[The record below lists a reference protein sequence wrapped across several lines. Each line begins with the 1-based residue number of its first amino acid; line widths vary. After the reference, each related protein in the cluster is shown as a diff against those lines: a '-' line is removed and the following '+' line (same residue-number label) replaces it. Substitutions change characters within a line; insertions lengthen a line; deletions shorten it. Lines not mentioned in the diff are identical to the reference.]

1 MFSIIY
7 KKKKKKWCDTYEEN
21 TPIHRQ
27 IIIMHRNI
35 DMYMYMS
42 CTYVHVYVYTVS
54 TVPE

>member
-7 KKKKKKWCDTYEEN
+7 KKNKKLCDTYKEN

-35 DMYMYMS
+35 DMYTCM
-42 CTYVHVYVYTVS
+42 YTVS

>member
-7 KKKKKKWCDTYEEN
+7 KKKNKKWCDTYEEN

-35 DMYMYMS
+35 DMYTCM
-42 CTYVHVYVYTVS
+42 YTVS

>member
-7 KKKKKKWCDTYEEN
+7 KKKNKKWCDTYEEN
-21 TPIHRQ
+21 IPIHRQ

-35 DMYMYMS
+35 DMYTCM
-42 CTYVHVYVYTVS
+42 YTVS

>member
-7 KKKKKKWCDTYEEN
+7 KKNKKLCDTYKEN

-35 DMYMYMS
+35 DMCM
-42 CTYVHVYVYTVS
+42 YTVS

>member
-7 KKKKKKWCDTYEEN
+7 KKKNKKLCDTYKEN

-27 IIIMHRNI
+27 NKFMHRNI
-35 DMYMYMS
+35 DMCM
-42 CTYVHVYVYTVS
+42 YTVS